1 MQMIEIINKKK
12 IGQEL
17 TKEEIEFFLTG
28 NLRGEIPDY
37 QVSALLMAIYF
48 QGMSSHETSDLTM
61 AMSQSGDQLDL
72 SAIGE
77 IVVDKHSSG
86 GVGDKTTLILAPLV
100 AACGVPVAKMSGRG
114 LGHTG
119 GTIDKLESI
128 PGYQSEL
135 AEDKFI
141 EIVRRDGLAIIGQT
155 ANLTPGDKALYALRD
170 VTGTVDSIP
179 LIASSIMSKKIAAG
193 ANKIVLD
200 VKYGRGAFMQTA
212 SQAEILAQTMVNI
225 GKSLSRETVAIISN
239 MNQPLGY
246 EIGNAN
252 EIREVIASL
261 SGRGP
266 ADLMELSLALAGQ
279 MLILAGRVASEDE
292 ARDLLSSKLEDG
304 TALRCFHKFL
314 INQGVDGVIIDRLEA
329 SLPRPKHE
337 EKVISQAAGYVVSI
351 DALAIGQLVLGL
363 GAGRFNKDTII
374 DPSVGL
380 SLNIKVGNKLERGQE
395 IAVIYA
401 KSPEDARQASREL
414 LDAIEI
420 GSEKISREGLIYK
433 IIR

>member
-86 GVGDKTTLILAPLV
+86 GVGDKTTLILGPLV

-279 MLILAGRVASEDE
+279 MLILAGRVDSEDE
-292 ARDLLSSKLEDG
+292 ARDLPLSKLEDG

-314 INQGVDGVIIDRLEA
+314 INQGVDEATVGRLEA

-363 GAGRFNKDTII
+363 GAGRFNKDTVI

-380 SLNIKVGNKLERGQE
+380 SLTIKVGDKLERGQE

-401 KSPEDARQASREL
+401 KSPEDASQAAREL
-414 LDAIEI
+414 LDVIEI